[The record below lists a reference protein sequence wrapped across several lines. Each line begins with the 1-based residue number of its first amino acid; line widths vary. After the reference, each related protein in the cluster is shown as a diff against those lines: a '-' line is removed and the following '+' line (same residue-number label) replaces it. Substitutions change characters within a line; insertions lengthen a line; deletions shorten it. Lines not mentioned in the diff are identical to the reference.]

1 MLDLHKQFYSDIS
14 GKLRHSLSKFT
25 DTSSSPCVF
34 IGIKGSRPNF
44 SQFVILSL
52 NSRPRYQIIV
62 NMGNAGKTMGNF
74 DGEVKK
80 LTPRTSQKR
89 CAKKE

>member
-1 MLDLHKQFYSDIS
+1 MLDLHKQFNSDIS
-14 GKLRHSLSKFT
+14 GKVRHSLSKFT
-25 DTSSSPCVF
+25 VTSSPCVF
-34 IGIKGSRPNF
+34 IGIKSARPNF
-44 SQFVILSL
+44 SQFVLLSL
-52 NSRPRYQIIV
+52 NSRPRYQTIV

-80 LTPRTSQKR
+80 LAPLTSLKR